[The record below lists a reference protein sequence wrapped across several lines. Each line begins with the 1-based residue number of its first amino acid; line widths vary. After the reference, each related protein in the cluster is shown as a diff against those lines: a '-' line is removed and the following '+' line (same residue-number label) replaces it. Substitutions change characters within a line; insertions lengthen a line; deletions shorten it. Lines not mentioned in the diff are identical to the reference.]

1 MVVSPSGVARDY
13 RAHRGIGNAV
23 DADMGLQSADTIKF
37 RFRKHFGTA
46 FERSNACT
54 KAVVIKKD
62 LLASKEP
69 AAYLPEDGNRNGGD
83 EAYHRKT
90 GRIESIRSDHGDKRA
105 WCCLGGGQAVGSIA
119 LACSILRLQFNPS
132 TYFSQRARGYLEPVD
147 GMRGI
152 ARHE

>member
-1 MVVSPSGVARDY
+1 VVSPRDY

-23 DADMGLQSADTIKF
+23 DADMGLQSADTTKF

-69 AAYLPEDGNRNGGD
+69 AAYLPEDGKQEWR
-83 EAYHRKT
+83 R
-90 GRIESIRSDHGDKRA
+90 
-105 WCCLGGGQAVGSIA
+105 
-119 LACSILRLQFNPS
+119 
-132 TYFSQRARGYLEPVD
+132 
-147 GMRGI
+147 
-152 ARHE
+152 